1 MNDYAIWKLG
11 TKLPDQAVKDLQ
23 KGFEEFYEEVF
34 LELSNYGELEDLI
47 VCDNVGDHLLG
58 NVYVKYSTEEG
69 AENCIKGLTGRYYA
83 GKMIVPEYCPV
94 TDFREARC
102 RQYDEGE
109 CKSKPIS

>member
-1 MNDYAIWKLG
+1 MNDYTIWKLG

-58 NVYVKYSTEEG
+58 NVYVKYSREEG

-102 RQYDEGE
+102 RQYDEDE
-109 CKSKPIS
+109 CKSQPIS